1 MKYSSKNLLE
11 YFYRCALLDNYELTV
26 YNHKDKSSNINY
38 LIT

>member
-11 YFYRCALLDNYELTV
+11 YFYRCALLDNYELTI

-38 LIT
+38 LIR